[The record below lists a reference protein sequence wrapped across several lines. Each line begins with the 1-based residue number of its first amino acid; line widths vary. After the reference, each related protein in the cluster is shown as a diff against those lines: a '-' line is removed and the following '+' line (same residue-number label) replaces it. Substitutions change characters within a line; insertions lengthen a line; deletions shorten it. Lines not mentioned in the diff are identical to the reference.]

1 MQRPSEYEN
10 LIKTK
15 AFEEVRPTPGAI
27 AGHLRN
33 AHDYLTAARQ
43 LDPKMPMQ
51 SFTMAYEGF
60 FQVVQSTLEHF
71 QVRTKEAGRNLAIQR
86 VCMDLQLSA
95 PEFQIISRAH
105 ARRNATSYQSPFPPV
120 SRAEADAL
128 IAILAKVIP
137 VAQKLTSQ
145 DSGP

>member
-1 MQRPSEYEN
+1 MARPPEYEN

-27 AGHLRN
+27 AGHLQN
-33 AHDYLTAARQ
+33 AKDYLAAAAQ
-43 LDPKMPMQ
+43 LDAKMSMQ
-51 SFTMAYEGF
+51 AFTMAYEGF
-60 FQVVQSTLEHF
+60 FQVVQAVLEYH

-86 VCMDLQLSA
+86 VCVDLQLSA
-95 PEFQIISRAH
+95 PEFQIVSRAH

-128 IAILAKVIP
+128 AAILLKAIP
-137 VAQKLTSQ
+137 AAERIAL
-145 DSGP
+145 GGL

>member
-1 MQRPSEYEN
+1 MARPPEYEN

-27 AGHLRN
+27 AGHLQN
-33 AHDYLTAARQ
+33 ARDYLAAAAQ
-43 LDPKMPMQ
+43 LDAKMPMQ
-51 SFTMAYEGF
+51 AFTMAYEGF
-60 FQVVQSTLEHF
+60 FQVVQAVLEFH

-86 VCMDLQLSA
+86 VCVDLQLSA
-95 PEFQIISRAH
+95 PEFQIVSRAH

-128 IAILAKVIP
+128 AAILAKAIP
-137 VAQKLTSQ
+137 AAERIASA
-145 DSGP
+145 